1 MRFLPFIDGKL
12 FLVVYAVYAV
22 LVIIIASRKL
32 KNNNGYFTA
41 SNINEEKYY
50 VMKYYYNVKHMFCY
64 FTYKLYAKGVLLKND
79 TDGSFYVN
87 KEVTF
92 NLSNIE
98 EQVCT
103 LYLDKFAPKNFNDS
117 LFNEKYFREYYDN
130 IYNKLVSEGL
140 IKDAYMKRENKISF
154 CISLIVLSIPGI
166 WRVIGALASRMPIT
180 LLVPEVMIIL
190 FAALFCLY
198 PYVKGRLTNE
208 GHASKGAY
216 ENYHR
221 DMAKNRDKTESD
233 NNELNIDYMD
243 DFLITNSWMI
253 FLGVDS
259 IGTDK
264 NRVYINNDNDS
275 GGSCSSC
282 SSSDS
287 GSSGSSC
294 SSCGGCGGGD

>member
-1 MRFLPFIDGKL
+1 MRFLPFIGGKS

-22 LVIIIASRKL
+22 LVIIIATRKL

-50 VMKYYYNVKHMFCY
+50 VMKYYYNVRHMFYY
-64 FTYKLYAKGVLLKND
+64 FTYKLYAKGVLLKDN
-79 TDGSFYVN
+79 TDGSFYIN
-87 KEVTF
+87 KDVTI

-103 LYLDKFAPKNFNDS
+103 VYLEKFIPKKFNDK
-117 LFNEKYFREYYDN
+117 LLNEKYFKEYYDN
-130 IYNKLVSEGL
+130 IYNKLIGEGL
-140 IKDAYMKRENKISF
+140 IKDFYMKRESKISF
-154 CISLIVLSIPGI
+154 CIALIVLFIPGI
-166 WRVIGALASRMPIT
+166 WRIIGALDSGMPIA

-190 FAALFCLY
+190 FIALFCLY

-208 GHASKGAY
+208 GYASKGAY
-216 ENYHR
+216 ENYR
-221 DMAKNRDKTESD
+221 KMMAKNRDIAESD
-233 NNELNIDYMD
+233 NNELHADYME

-253 FLGVDS
+253 FLGVNS
-259 IGTDK
+259 VGTDK
-264 NRVYINNDNDS
+264 DRVYINNDS

-287 GSSGSSC
+287 GGSGSSC